1 MDVLRARTTRAIVIG
16 LLCMLSPVLSA
27 QTNFEVG
34 RLIVPIMLLLDEEQ
48 VDICA
53 TSGPADLPDLGANP
67 MPGHTDPGKMTEHM
81 ALLEFVAY
89 SKMTHLAVA
98 NGDWSNPATWYA
110 GRVPVDCAR
119 VVVPENVTVRY
130 DVQSDVRLF
139 TVRVDGALNF
149 ANDRSTRMVLDTL
162 VVDPRGTLQIGSVAQ
177 PMPAVHSAEIMI
189 AANGDINV
197 LTDPML
203 LSRGVVAHGVTRI
216 HGAAKRVH
224 LKVAVDPLAGQ
235 TQLTLAEP
243 PTGWQV
249 GDRLVV
255 AGTYYAGWKWDNS
268 IRDVIY
274 SGTQDEVRT
283 ITAISGNTV
292 TIDSPLEFNHA
303 SPRADLKT
311 SVVNFSRNVAIRTEN
326 SEEVETHQRG
336 HVMFMHS
343 DRVDV
348 RYAEFDQLGR
358 TDKSVDS
365 FDIANVSPVRANSN
379 VQGRYSVHFHR
390 TGTSNQRQP
399 AVAVGNAVFGSPGW
413 GYTHHDSHAVF
424 HENASFDTFGA
435 GFVAETG
442 NETGIWSSNIAIKAE
457 GNRAFNPKNGNN
469 PDGFDMGRTGD
480 GFWFQGRLVRSI
492 DNIAASVNHGFVYL
506 HRGSG
511 MLNFPPDR
519 FMLPE
524 ALGLSRDATPDD
536 APIRNFDN
544 NKSFASTVG
553 LYVVKANPNQEH
565 DIVTVLSDFT
575 AWSVRAGAAI
585 EYTSHYLLRDFD
597 LIAMDGSVEPFVGPA
612 FGLEFGNNTT
622 DMIARNIQVRDFPV
636 GVRLGK
642 HQTDSNA
649 LGKDQFVIIGGSFTN
664 VATHYEEQDQTDTF
678 IQESDLVSGQFVI
691 DVDNNNGRFE
701 YLSPATTAGTGVAY
715 TGNKT
720 DSIGVAPIPAGTDTY
735 GIFNQDMIANVEIN
749 GYFEDAASDDMY
761 TVVENY
767 FSDRATGEIHKYG
780 FKTYLGPSV
789 VSILG
794 NRFHAWADAEFR
806 GTINLTSA
814 PPVARDDD
822 ATTSLET
829 TVAINL
835 IANDNDPESEPLRI
849 DGIVQPRNGL
859 VFQDSNTTVSYW
871 PNFGFVG
878 VDHFEYWVTDGQG
891 NFTKANV
898 AVTVSAQ

>member
-1 MDVLRARTTRAIVIG
+1 MDVLRARTSHRVAVC
-16 LLCMLSPVLSA
+16 LLCMLSAVLTA
-27 QTNFEVG
+27 QANSDVA
-34 RLIVPIMLLLDEEQ
+34 RLIAPIMLLLDEGP
-48 VDICA
+48 VDICSS
-53 TSGPADLPDLGANP
+53 SGPSGLPDLGPNP
-67 MPGHTDPGKMTEHM
+67 VPSHTDPGKMTEHM
-81 ALLEFVAY
+81 ALLAFVDY
-89 SKMTHLAVA
+89 TKMTHLAISD
-98 NGDWSNPATWYA
+98 GDWSNPATWYA
-110 GRVPVDCAR
+110 GRIPGDCAR
-119 VVVPENVTVRY
+119 VVIPENVTVRY
-130 DVQSDVRLF
+130 DLDSNARLF
-139 TVRVDGALNF
+139 TVRVDGQLNF
-149 ANDRSTRMVLDTL
+149 ALDRSSRMVLDTL
-162 VVDPRGTLQIGSVAQ
+162 VVDPRGTLQIGSTTQ
-177 PMPAVHSAEIMI
+177 PVPAAHSVDIII

-197 LTDPML
+197 SQDPML

-216 HGAAKRVH
+216 HGAPKRVH
-224 LKVAVDPLAGQ
+224 LKAAINPMAGQ
-235 TQLTLAEP
+235 SQLTLAEL
-243 PTGWQV
+243 PTGWRI
-249 GDRLVV
+249 GDRLVI
-255 AGTYYAGWKWDNS
+255 AGTYYGGWKWSNAV
-268 IRDVIY
+268 RDVIY

-283 ITAISGNTV
+283 ITAINGNTV
-292 TIDSPLEFNHA
+292 TLDSPLVFNHA

-311 SVVNFSRNVAIRTEN
+311 SVVNFSRNVTIRTEN
-326 SEEVETHQRG
+326 ADTVETHQRG

-365 FDIANVSPVRANSN
+365 FDISNVSPVRADSN

-424 HENASFDTFGA
+424 HDNASFDTFGA

-469 PDGFDMGRTGD
+469 VDGFDMGRTGD

-506 HRGSG
+506 HRGAG
-511 MLNFPPDR
+511 MLSFPPDR

-524 ALGLSRDATPDD
+524 ALGLSRNASPDD
-536 APIRNFDN
+536 APIRNFDKN
-544 NKSFASTVG
+544 ESFASTVG

-565 DIVTVLSDFT
+565 DIVTVLSNFT

-597 LIAMDGSVEPFVGPA
+597 LIALDGSVEPFVDPA

-622 DMIARNIQVRDFPV
+622 DMVARNIQVRDFPV

-642 HQTDSNA
+642 HQTDSSA
-649 LGKDQFVIIGGSFTN
+649 FGKDQFVVIGGSFNN
-664 VATHYEEQDQTDTF
+664 VATRYEEQDQTDTF
-678 IQESDLVSGQFVI
+678 IQESDLVPGQFVLN
-691 DVDNNNGRFE
+691 VDNNNGRFE

-715 TGNKT
+715 TGNKL
-720 DSIGVAPIPAGTDTY
+720 DSIGIAPIPAGTDTY

-749 GYFEDAASDDMY
+749 GYFKDTTSNDMY

-780 FKTYLGPSV
+780 FKTYLGPNV

-806 GTINLTSA
+806 GSINLASS
-814 PPVARDDD
+814 PPVAQNDT
-822 ATTSLET
+822 ATTSYQT

-835 IANDNDPESEPLRI
+835 TANDSDPESEALRV

-859 VFQDSNTTVSYW
+859 VFQDSDSTVSYW

-878 VDHFEYWVTDGQG
+878 VDRFEYWVTDGQG
-891 NFTKANV
+891 NFTKADV
-898 AVTVSAQ
+898 AVTVNAQ